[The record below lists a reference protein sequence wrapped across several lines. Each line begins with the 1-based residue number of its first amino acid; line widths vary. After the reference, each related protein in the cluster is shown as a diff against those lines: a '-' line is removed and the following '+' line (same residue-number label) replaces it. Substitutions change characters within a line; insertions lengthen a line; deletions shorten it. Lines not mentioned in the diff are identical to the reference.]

1 VRRIKRA
8 HFQPSCLRKKEFR
21 RRPWTR
27 TLLIAVLGLCCV
39 DHPASAA
46 DSIDPFALSP
56 EQLFGATVESVTRM
70 PEKLN
75 EAPAAIYVITREDIR
90 RSGATRVPEM
100 LRLAPNLQVA
110 RDSALG
116 YAISARGF
124 NSSPSNKLLV
134 LIDGRSV
141 YTPLYSGEFWD
152 SVNVLPDDIERIEVI
167 SGPGAT
173 LWGSN
178 AVNGV
183 INILTR
189 NSRDTKGAVL
199 SVTGGNL
206 EDSVAARYGG
216 SLSDKASFRLYAM
229 ASRLGNTLTAAGTDP
244 NDSWNNPQGGFRV
257 DWSGSSDAITFQGD
271 AFGGTASSD
280 VKVTGRNLLARWNR
294 SFENGSALQVQTYYD
309 HTSRRAPNG
318 LGDVVE
324 AYDLDLLHSFLLG
337 DRHSIN
343 WGGGYRVTRDQFFN
357 TATGAFIFPTGRT
370 LNLGNFFLQ
379 DSFSVTDS
387 LKLIGGI
394 KFETNSYTDMAI
406 MPSVRST
413 WNVTDTDMLWA
424 AVSRAARTPARFDRD
439 VFQKSGAITTI
450 AGGPNFQDE
459 ILTAYEIGYRTESF
473 ARASLSVSAYYN
485 VYDDLRTIELS
496 PTGTIPI
503 SFAGRSGFLPGMFK
517 NGMEGNV
524 YGVEIWGIYSV
535 TDWWRLTAGFNALH
549 EDLRL
554 KPGSL
559 DIMGLAAAGNDPT
572 NQFSLR
578 SSMNLDHDVEWDIGL
593 RGVSEL
599 PNPKVPGYFE
609 LETRLGW
616 HVTQNFEVSIAGFNL
631 LDEQHPEFGVA
642 PQRGELRRSF
652 TVNSR
657 WKF

>member
-1 VRRIKRA
+1 MKSVLA
-8 HFQPSCLRKKEFR
+8 
-21 RRPWTR
+21 TA
-27 TLLIAVLGLCCV
+27 TALGLCCF
-39 DHPASAA
+39 DHPALAA
-46 DSIDPFALSP
+46 DSVDPFALSP

-75 EAPAAIYVITREDIR
+75 DAPAAIYVITREDIR
-90 RSGATRVPEM
+90 RSGATRIPEM

-110 RDSALG
+110 RDSSLG
-116 YAISARGF
+116 YAITARGF
-124 NSSPSNKLLV
+124 NSTTPNKLLV
-134 LIDGRSV
+134 LVDGRSV
-141 YTPLYSGEFWD
+141 YTPLYSGVFWD
-152 SVNVLPDDIERIEVI
+152 SVNVLADDIERIEVI

-189 NSRDTKGAVL
+189 NSHDTQGAVL

-206 EDSVAARYGG
+206 DNSVAARYGG
-216 SLSDKASFRLYAM
+216 SLGEKATYRLYAM
-229 ASRLGNTLTAAGTDP
+229 ASHLGNTVTAAGTDT

-257 DWSGSSDAITFQGD
+257 DWSGSSDALTLQGD
-271 AFGGTASSD
+271 AFGGSASSD
-280 VKVTGRNLLARWNR
+280 VKVTGRNVLARWNH
-294 SFENGSALQVQTYYD
+294 SFEGGSALQVQTYYD
-309 HTSRRAPNG
+309 HTTRMSPTG

-337 DRHSIN
+337 DSHSIN
-343 WGGGYRVTRDQFFN
+343 WGGGYRVTRDHFFN
-357 TATGAFIFPTGRT
+357 APTGAFISPTGRT
-370 LNLGNFFLQ
+370 LNLGNLFLQ
-379 DSFSVTDS
+379 DSYSVTDA
-387 LKLIGGI
+387 LTLIGGI
-394 KFETNSYTDMAI
+394 KLETNSYTGVAV
-406 MPSVRST
+406 MPSVRLS
-413 WNVTDTDMLWA
+413 WKATDTDMLWA

-439 VFQKSGAITTI
+439 VFQKSGAITTV
-450 AGGPNFQDE
+450 AGGPDFQDE
-459 ILTAYEIGYRTESF
+459 ILTAYEVGYRTESV

-485 VYDDLRTIELS
+485 EYDDLRTIELS

-503 SFAGRSGFLPGMFK
+503 NFAGRSGFLPGVFK

-535 TDWWRLTAGFNALH
+535 ADWWRLTAGFNALH
-549 EDLRL
+549 EDLRI

-559 DIMGLAAAGNDPT
+559 DIMGLAAAGNDPKH
-572 NQFSLR
+572 QFSFR
-578 SSMNLDHDVEWDIGL
+578 SSMNLDHNVEWDVGL

-616 HVTQNFEVSIAGFNL
+616 NISESFEVSVAGFNL
-631 LDEQHPEFGVA
+631 LDTQHPEFGA
-642 PQRGELRRSF
+642 LPGRGELRRSF